1 MTQLARLSHDM
12 KTPLNA
18 ISLYNDRLRKMKPND
33 PDRHACHEVI
43 SDQIDRLVCIT
54 RSILEENRSVAGRD
68 HIDIA
73 VLLQDM
79 VSIYEN
85 LHPEYSFVLLLPSDL
100 PLIVGDG
107 SAFGRVLTNLLDN
120 AIAYSQPSQI
130 VIAAA
135 LQSDGIQL
143 RIRDRGYGIPVKI
156 LPHIFKPRFRGS
168 SSVPGNGMGLTIV
181 QDIIHAHDGR
191 VEVASTTGVG
201 TVIRIIL
208 PQSILVDLP

>member
-12 KTPLNA
+12 KTPLSA
-18 ISLYNDRLRKMKPND
+18 ISLYNDRLRNMKPND
-33 PDRHACHEVI
+33 PDRDACHEVI
-43 SDQIDRLVCIT
+43 SDQINRLVHIT
-54 RSILEENRSVAGRD
+54 RSVLEQSRQSVGDD
-68 HIDIA
+68 HVDIA

-85 LHPEYSFVLLLPSDL
+85 LHPDYSFVLLLPSDL
-100 PLIVGDG
+100 PLIMGD
-107 SAFGRVLTNLLDN
+107 APALGRVLTNLLDN
-120 AIAYSQPSQI
+120 AVAYSHPTEI

-143 RIRDRGYGIPVKI
+143 RIRDRGCGISART

-168 SSVPGNGMGLTIV
+168 STVPGNGMGLAIV
-181 QDIIHAHDGR
+181 QDIIHAHGGR
-191 VEVASTTGVG
+191 VEVASTAGVG

-208 PQSILVDLP
+208 PHSILVDLP